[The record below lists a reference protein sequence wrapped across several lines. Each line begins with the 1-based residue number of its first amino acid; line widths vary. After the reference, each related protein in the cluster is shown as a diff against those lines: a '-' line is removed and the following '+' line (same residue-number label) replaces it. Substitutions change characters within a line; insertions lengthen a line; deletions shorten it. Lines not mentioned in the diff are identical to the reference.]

1 MNIMTKEE
9 AFNFLAMTYL
19 PAKELTREVQE
30 KLFEIGFR
38 WIVSGANVIDCNR
51 HEDRCVTLA
60 SCGDMSTHRDRYDA
74 LPMGCTII
82 TANDILS
89 IELDDETTIGQSHLT
104 KTPDNVTRFKYIQSQ
119 NANLYERKNADY
131 GDSFAEGLKEYG
143 ITMAIIRL
151 EDKLRRIKQLAKN
164 PAKVGGES
172 MVDTLKDLS
181 NYAIMTI
188 IEIEKGE
195 PQ

>member
-1 MNIMTKEE
+1 MTKEE

-38 WIVSGANVIDCNR
+38 WIHSGANVKNYNAHR
-51 HEDRCVTLA
+51 DRCVTLG
-60 SCGDMSTHRDRYDA
+60 SCGNMHTHRDRYDA
-74 LPMGCTII
+74 IPMGYTII

-89 IELDDETTIGQSHLT
+89 IELDDETTIGQSHLI
-104 KTPDNVTRFKYIQSQ
+104 KTPDNVTRFKYIQS
-119 NANLYERKNADY
+119 NNSNLYERKNADY
-131 GDSFAEGLKEYG
+131 GDSFAEGFKEYG

-164 PAKVGGES
+164 PAKVGDES
-172 MVDTLKDLS
+172 MIDTLNDLS
-181 NYAIMTI
+181 NYAIMTV
-188 IEIEKGE
+188 IELLKGE
-195 PQ
+195 EQ